1 MEFFFLNGLW
11 RFLTNGHLPVK
22 LYSSTPPPP
31 SSDSLPKLKGLG
43 GNPLRLQSII
53 WKIHPFY
60 PRVPILTLL
69 GPKAL
74 KLNNDN
80 NIG

>member
-1 MEFFFLNGLW
+1 MQTFSLNGLW

-22 LYSSTPPPP
+22 LYSSTSP
-31 SSDSLPKLKGLG
+31 SSDSLSKLKGLG
-43 GNPLRLQSII
+43 GNSLRLQSII